1 VTLGELNALS
11 REDATRE
18 LMRCCGS
25 TRWAAAMVALRPFES
40 IDRLQAAAE
49 DVWWQLEKSDWLE
62 AFSHHPRIGER
73 AAGWAA
79 GEQSGI
85 SAASD
90 DVARRLR
97 ELNHTYERKFD
108 HVFLICATGRSAG
121 EMLANLESRMNNE
134 PAREIEIAAQEQAKI
149 TRIRIDK
156 LLTGTTQDANSR

>member
-1 VTLGELNALS
+1 MTLDELNALP
-11 REDATRE
+11 RDDATRE

-40 IDRLQAAAE
+40 VERLQAAAE
-49 DVWWQLEKSDWLE
+49 DVWWQLEKADWLE

-79 GEQSGI
+79 GEQAGMSG
-85 SAASD
+85 AAD

-97 ELNHTYERKFD
+97 ELNHAYERRFD
-108 HVFLICATGRSAG
+108 HVFLICATGKGAG
-121 EMLANLESRMNNE
+121 EMLANLESRMRNE
-134 PAREIEIAAQEQAKI
+134 PAREIEVAAQEQAKI

-156 LLTGTTQDANSR
+156 LLSGATQDAGTR